1 MKKPLHIIISV
12 FLIFMSSS
20 ILTAEEDTRERVKLP
35 EMMQKHMMS
44 NMRDHLVTINEI
56 LINMS
61 KGELDK
67 AGEIAEARLGMS
79 SLESHHASHMAK
91 FMPEAMQEAGTNM
104 HKAASQFALKAE
116 EGDKANAYIALSKI
130 TSTCVACHAAY
141 RIR

>member
-1 MKKPLHIIISV
+1 MKKPLNIIISI
-12 FLIFMSSS
+12 FLIFISS
-20 ILTAEEDTRERVKLP
+20 ILSAEEDTRELVELP

-67 AGEIAEARLGMS
+67 AGEVAEARLGMS

-91 FMPEAMQEAGTNM
+91 FMPKAMQEAGTNM

>member
-1 MKKPLHIIISV
+1 MKKPLNIIISI
-12 FLIFMSSS
+12 FLIFISS
-20 ILTAEEDTRERVKLP
+20 ILSAEEDTRELVELP

-67 AGEIAEARLGMS
+67 AGEVAEARLGMS

-91 FMPEAMQEAGTNM
+91 FMPKAMQEAGTNM

-116 EGDKANAYIALSKI
+116 EGDKENAYIALSKI

>member
-1 MKKPLHIIISV
+1 MKKPLNIIISI
-12 FLIFMSSS
+12 FLIFISS
-20 ILTAEEDTRERVKLP
+20 ILSAEEDTREKVELP

-61 KGELDK
+61 TGELDK
-67 AGEIAEARLGMS
+67 AGEVAEARLGMS

-91 FMPEAMQEAGTNM
+91 FMPKAMQEAGTNM

>member
-1 MKKPLHIIISV
+1 MKKSFNIITSI
-12 FLIFMSSS
+12 FLIFITS
-20 ILTAEEDTRERVKLP
+20 ILTAAEEDTREHVELP

-61 KGELDK
+61 VGELDK

-91 FMPEAMQEAGTNM
+91 FMPKAMQEAGTNM
-104 HKAASQFALKAE
+104 HKAASRFALKAA
-116 EGDKANAYIALSKI
+116 EGDKSQAYIALSKI
-130 TSTCVACHAAY
+130 TSACVACHAAY

>member
-1 MKKPLHIIISV
+1 MKKPLNIIISI
-12 FLIFMSSS
+12 FLIFISS
-20 ILTAEEDTRERVKLP
+20 ILSAEEDTRELVELP
-35 EMMQKHMMS
+35 KMMQKHMMS

-67 AGEIAEARLGMS
+67 AGEVAEARLGMS

-91 FMPEAMQEAGTNM
+91 FMPKAMQEAGTNM

-116 EGDKANAYIALSKI
+116 EGDKENAYIALSKI
-130 TSTCVACHAAY
+130 TSTCIACHAGY